1 MASPENRGLSERVLP
16 ARRAARRASAN
27 FAEQLMDSPG
37 RSDEDAN
44 RSDND
49 PTSHPFGE
57 PSARK
62 LKNVK
67 YRYTATGKHRSSP
80 LKGSSSSPERTGKPK
95 VQSKPKLK
103 LTPKPSASLSQPTP
117 SIPAAVHSLK
127 RKALPSTSDREL
139 SSCSP
144 LSSLPSSPIAPS
156 KQHPPASPPVS
167 HATESASST
176 SVPLSRMTLPS
187 SATFPLSKASASQ
200 ATFTPRKKLAK
211 AGVKTDLS
219 GWEVGLPAWVLV
231 NQCGVIVGDTF
242 QPTEDGDVIAIAEE
256 CFWWPAQ
263 IIAKNPLRVTLFG
276 DFPSTSSSPRK
287 MCTISSPSSENI
299 LSVNDES
306 GKRRFNRL
314 TFRTASGEE
323 GVTSSPPAKK
333 QRFEGG
339 ASLVD
344 RWEAAVS
351 SMEKATAL
359 EREGLPALI
368 SSYASGVGSFYDSL
382 DESDVDASDLRK
394 PTSTSSSKRKSP
406 SKTQSVKK
414 PRSQRSVGNLKVAYA
429 QTPKNFSPCPPDP
442 TLQIPGELV
451 LAQAPG
457 SAFYWPGKILEHHP
471 DKSEKYRVMFLDDK
485 IYAVSR
491 TKLWTSE
498 EEGFVTCA
506 LGEWESTIKTTDDL
520 DSEDESVAAQGEGQ
534 DDVGSVPPRP
544 PPPTEFDG
552 LSVDT
557 QLAYVK
563 PVLRAVLVNG
573 YKPAIPKHDA
583 FMKGG
588 SARAALLKD
597 AGVRGGL
604 DARFI
609 KAVQRAICK
618 WVLGDSARR
627 IKRTIDPDVS
637 MENGEGATDPV
648 DPAVPS
654 EPLDKKDSQNEKTEG
669 GVESKSNPPSDSR
682 VAEEAPQV
690 SSSGDSSKEGAS
702 GNSDTCMVVDEVGET
717 PSAPL
722 KEASNVAAVAPEGK
736 KTETQQPNGHCDLQ
750 PGPLSTVE
758 LNPIPEQPVKPTS
771 VTSDRLGQPRPLQ
784 VACDE
789 FDSLSGVEKLDYCLN
804 ILLPEAIKQ
813 LLLWRSG
820 ERTSAMLLSD
830 EEEQRLHD
838 CAVKKA
844 SETDWVDDVM
854 RLREVQARL
863 WGIDLSKVHQE
874 PEKKIVPGG
883 TRTRPRR
890 ATISK

>member
-1 MASPENRGLSERVLP
+1 
-16 ARRAARRASAN
+16 
-27 FAEQLMDSPG
+27 
-37 RSDEDAN
+37 
-44 RSDND
+44 
-49 PTSHPFGE
+49 
-57 PSARK
+57 
-62 LKNVK
+62 
-67 YRYTATGKHRSSP
+67 
-80 LKGSSSSPERTGKPK
+80 
-95 VQSKPKLK
+95 
-103 LTPKPSASLSQPTP
+103 
-117 SIPAAVHSLK
+117 
-127 RKALPSTSDREL
+127 
-139 SSCSP
+139 
-144 LSSLPSSPIAPS
+144 
-156 KQHPPASPPVS
+156 
-167 HATESASST
+167 
-176 SVPLSRMTLPS
+176 
-187 SATFPLSKASASQ
+187 
-200 ATFTPRKKLAK
+200 
-211 AGVKTDLS
+211 
-219 GWEVGLPAWVLV
+219 
-231 NQCGVIVGDTF
+231 
-242 QPTEDGDVIAIAEE
+242 
-256 CFWWPAQ
+256 
-263 IIAKNPLRVTLFG
+263 
-276 DFPSTSSSPRK
+276 
-287 MCTISSPSSENI
+287 
-299 LSVNDES
+299 

-368 SSYASGVGSFYDSL
+368 SSYASG
-382 DESDVDASDLRK
+382 
-394 PTSTSSSKRKSP
+394 RKSP

-457 SAFYWPGKILEHHP
+457 STFYWPGKILEHHP

-702 GNSDTCMVVDEVGET
+702 GNSDTCMVVDEVGEVNKT

-736 KTETQQPNGHCDLQ
+736 KTETQQPNGHL
-750 PGPLSTVE
+750 
-758 LNPIPEQPVKPTS
+758 
-771 VTSDRLGQPRPLQ
+771 
-784 VACDE
+784 ACDE